1 MLLEYIDGFLHFLAI
16 EKGLSDNT
24 LHSYQ
29 LDLKSFCHFLKKRSV
44 DQVTDI
50 NRHHITA
57 YLLSLRQ
64 EDKAAATLAR
74 HMAAIKSFFHFLLQ
88 EKVVDQDPTCNLE
101 TPRLPKNIPR
111 VLSREQVDLLLEQPK
126 IGDTAGLRDKAML
139 ELIYATGLRV
149 SELINLNIQDI
160 NLELGYLRCIGKG
173 SKERIVPVGSLAQ
186 DALQEYLDRSRVK
199 LLKKNKDDA
208 LFLNQRG
215 KRITRQGFWKIL
227 KQYANQAGID
237 TVITPHTLRHSVA
250 THMLEN
256 GADLRTVQE
265 LLGHGD
271 ITTTQIYTH
280 LTNRHLKEIYDSC
293 HPRAK

>member
-1 MLLEYIDGFLHFLAI
+1 MLGYIDGFIHYLAI

-29 LDLKSFCHFLKKRSV
+29 LDLKSFSHFLKKRSIK
-44 DQVTDI
+44 QITDI

-57 YLLSLRQ
+57 YLLFLRQ
-64 EDKAAATLAR
+64 EGKAAATMAR

-88 EKVVDQDPTCNLE
+88 EKIVAQDPTCNLE
-101 TPRLPKNIPR
+101 TPRLPKNMPR
-111 VLSREQVDLLLEQPK
+111 VLSREQVDLLLEQPQ
-126 IGDTAGLRDKAML
+126 IGNPPGMRDKAML

-149 SELINLNIQDI
+149 SELINLNIQDV

-186 DALQEYLDRSRVK
+186 DAIREYLDRSRLK

-215 KRITRQGFWKIL
+215 NRITRQGFWKIL
-227 KQYANQAGID
+227 KQYVKQAGIN

-265 LLGHGD
+265 LLGHED

-280 LTNRHLKEIYDSC
+280 LTNSHLKEVYDSC